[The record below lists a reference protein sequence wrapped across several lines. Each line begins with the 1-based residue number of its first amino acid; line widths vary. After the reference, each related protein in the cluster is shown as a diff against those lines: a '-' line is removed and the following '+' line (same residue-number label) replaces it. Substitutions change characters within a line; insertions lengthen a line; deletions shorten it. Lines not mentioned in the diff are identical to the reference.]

1 MDAQHLVEDSRR
13 AQDSIEGLD
22 LTFSRALSVTR
33 EVETDLADVAR
44 VGGVRAKQIELAAH
58 IDLLDLERMKTE
70 REANASASPVKREQR
85 PKIRRTGRDGKDAD
99 A

>member
-1 MDAQHLVEDSRR
+1 
-13 AQDSIEGLD
+13 
-22 LTFSRALSVTR
+22 
-33 EVETDLADVAR
+33 
-44 VGGVRAKQIELAAH
+44 
-58 IDLLDLERMKTE
+58 MKTE